1 MEKDGFSVFFAEKL
15 RDKNFTLEKLAEIS
29 GISARNLE
37 SILKGDYKSLP
48 AAPYL
53 HGYFIKLG
61 EILDFDGEEAFKKW
75 KGEAQEEMK
84 SSGPLDKLPHNR
96 FSRKPI
102 AKYFWLGLFGVLIL
116 IYLILQIPRLSGL
129 PEIAIGNP
137 REQRIMYGE
146 EKILIS
152 GTVVNADEIYIN
164 GERAE
169 IKDGLW
175 QKDVALFPGMNVVE
189 VIAKKFL
196 GGETKAVR
204 EIIYEKLPDERATS
218 TSATST
224 EEQ

>member
-61 EILDFDGEEAFKKW
+61 EVLDFDGEEAFKKW

-84 SSGPLDKLPHNR
+84 SSGPQDKLPHNR

-129 PEIAIGNP
+129 PEISIGNP

-169 IKDGLW
+169 IQNGMW
-175 QKDVALFPGMNVVE
+175 QKDVVLFSGMNLVE
-189 VIAKKFL
+189 VVAKKFL

-204 EIIYEKLPDERATS
+204 EIIYEKAPEERATS
-218 TSATST
+218 TNATST
-224 EEQ
+224 TE

>member
-15 RDKNFTLEKLAEIS
+15 RDKNFTLEKLAEVS

-37 SILKGDYKSLP
+37 NILKGDYKGLP
-48 AAPYL
+48 ASPYL

-61 EILDFDGEEAFKKW
+61 EVLEFDGEEAFKKW

-84 SSGPLDKLPHNR
+84 SSGPQDKLPHNR

-102 AKYFWLGLFGVLIL
+102 AKYFWLGFFAVLI
-116 IYLILQIPRLSGL
+116 IVYLILQIPRLSGL
-129 PEIAIGNP
+129 PEITMGNP
-137 REQRIMYGE
+137 REQRIMYSE
-146 EKILIS
+146 EKILVS

-164 GERAE
+164 GERVE
-169 IKDGLW
+169 IQSGSW
-175 QKDVALFPGMNVVE
+175 QKDVVLFPGMNTVE

-204 EIIYEKLPDERATS
+204 EIIYEKPIEERATS
-218 TSATST
+218 TNATST
-224 EEQ
+224 TE